1 MMPLSWPLTYKKASE
16 RDRVRGNPCK
26 ADGVLMVDTEGI
38 SEKKVHLSQIL
49 KSDSTRSYTEDEH
62 GILCSCLD
70 TVWKVILEA
79 MF

>member
-1 MMPLSWPLTYKKASE
+1 
-16 RDRVRGNPCK
+16 
-26 ADGVLMVDTEGI
+26 MVDTEGI

-49 KSDSTRSYTEDEH
+49 KSESTRSYTEDEH